1 MIAMGTN
8 MDDPVFL
15 PQNGGRFV
23 LINPERNR
31 VLDDVA
37 SLIIRED
44 ADKVMDLLLEKLC
57 FPKLVWTKRYYRL
70 RLSLNDKTKNM
81 KFSTI
86 DYYSREHEFH
96 YFLKK
101 LTVTGLTRIAENLPQ
116 RGQPEQPFNL
126 DVEKLGIVEEF
137 LVQCTFM
144 GQYGEPLVCI
154 RVPIDLFS
162 QSKSIDFDICFDVVR
177 KEIESVNMINSL
189 SKETL
194 GWATF

>member
-8 MDDPVFL
+8 KEDPVFL
-15 PQNGGRFV
+15 PHNGRFV
-23 LINPERNR
+23 LISTERNR

-57 FPKLVWTKRYYRL
+57 FPKLQWTKRYYRL
-70 RLSLNDKTKNM
+70 RISLDEKTKSM

-86 DYYSREHEFH
+86 DYYSREHEAH

-101 LTVTGLTRIAENLPQ
+101 LTVTGLTRLAENFPQ
-116 RGQPEQPFNL
+116 QRQPEQPFNL
-126 DVEKLGIVEEF
+126 GVEKLGIVEEF

-144 GQYGEPLVCI
+144 GQYNEPLVCI
-154 RVPIDLFS
+154 RVPIDIFS
-162 QSKSIDFDICFDVVR
+162 QTKSIDFDICFDVVR

-189 SKETL
+189 SREAL